1 MPDFARIES
10 FTAIESNGRSIVP
23 SEQPIERQDIAQIQ
37 KFYGNFFSYNSD
49 GSFNNNK
56 QEISPRGQLPTGTY
70 IIADADNIRQANTNW
85 TGLIFTKAKQEGS
98 GANAIYYNE
107 GVSIL
112 DHTKD
117 ADDGMFYLYVLFSYR
132 PPWASFFVRNKQLSG
147 IWVKQGELLRM
158 PYFLYIKENG
168 KIKKLQTN
176 FI

>member
-1 MPDFARIES
+1 MPEFARIEN
-10 FTAIESNGRSIVP
+10 FMAIESNGRSIVP

-37 KFYGNFFSYNSD
+37 KDYGNFFAYFYD
-49 GSFNNNK
+49 CKFGAK
-56 QEISPRGQLPTGTY
+56 QELNPRGQLPTGTY
-70 IIADADNIRQANTNW
+70 IIADTDDTSLPNVNI

-117 ADDGMFYLYVLFSYR
+117 TDNYSFNLYAIFSYAA
-132 PPWASFFVRNKQLSG
+132 PWFSFYVREKQSSG
-147 IWVKQGELLRM
+147 IWVKQGQMLRM

-168 KIKKLQTN
+168 TIKKLQWRVW
-176 FI
+176 